1 MSRKKGK
8 VTKRKRTRSK
18 RLSFNKMK
26 AHGSKSKVIDV
37 PFSRKRSH
45 GTRATKGRIDF
56 HYQKYANMSAFFDA
70 IHLKNLDRKFINIE
84 LICINDKITPVHGKN
99 FKINKYKMFQVV
111 IINIATNEGNH
122 ANIAL
127 LNNENE
133 TIEFFEP
140 HGHRKN
146 KNSGIAD
153 FDGLYLKKARVLRDL
168 FLKSL
173 PKYKFINAVDYKRM
187 SSFQTQIDPD
197 ENTGYCITWCV
208 LFIHYRCL
216 NPNLLLSI
224 IVNHLSMK
232 ITTSKLLKYA
242 KYIEETIKK

>member
-1 MSRKKGK
+1 MSKSRSRK
-8 VTKRKRTRSK
+8 RKKTK
-18 RLSFNKMK
+18 RLSFDKMR

-45 GTRATKGRIDF
+45 GTRATKGHIDF
-56 HYQKYANMSAFFDA
+56 HYQKYANMIHFFNTIA
-70 IHLKNLDRKFINIE
+70 LKNLDRTFINIE
-84 LICINDKITPVHGKN
+84 LICINNKITPVYDKTL
-99 FKINKYKMFQVV
+99 KINKYKNFQVF
-111 IINIATNEGNH
+111 IINISTNEGNH
-122 ANIAL
+122 ANTAI
-127 LNNENE
+127 LNNKNE

-153 FDGLYLKKARVLRDL
+153 FNGLYLKKAQVLRGI
-168 FLKSL
+168 FLKL
-173 PKYKFINAVDYKRM
+173 VPGYKFINVVDYKRM

-216 NPNLLLSI
+216 NPNLLLSRLI
-224 IVNHLSMK
+224 NHLSSK

-242 KYIEETIKK
+242 KFIEETIKK